1 MTGNIEI
8 VATTKLVMLDVPVL
22 ETDNILPIIGDTII
36 IQDFLMM
43 QETIITDG
51 IIMIEDIQAGTNASL
66 SK

>member
-1 MTGNIEI
+1 MTGNIEV
-8 VATTKLVMLDVPVL
+8 VATTKRDMLDVLVL

-43 QETIITDG
+43 QETIITGD
-51 IIMIEDIQAGTNASL
+51 IMMIEDIQAGTNAS